1 MKKLVSFLSG
11 LILLSCNTTSETG
24 KENHFKD
31 TVLKKYIAHLDSTE
45 STDTDNYQYRIIK
58 AYSENDTVF
67 FKQMNKDIDLSIE
80 NRKLYPRL
88 DTCIHLPK
96 LNELNAE
103 EVFRFSHSQ
112 SFCYFHQVITI
123 ARNEDSVWLHYVE
136 YGLTDDGKII
146 QYTTPKDTITVGPC
160 KIVKEFRKELT
171 YDKWIELEKLIA
183 SADYWNQR
191 TFAYQ
196 SILDGSFWTIN
207 AYTKRPRYGD
217 NRQFHSVERNPVSP
231 AFIAIGNYLLKISG
245 EKTMCGDFF

>member
-11 LILLSCNTTSETG
+11 LILLSCNTTSETE

-31 TVLKKYIAHLDSTE
+31 IVLKRYLANLDLTE
-45 STDTDNYQYRIIK
+45 FTDTDNYQYRIIK

-103 EVFRFSHSQ
+103 EAFRFSHSQ
-112 SFCYFHQVITI
+112 SFCSFHQIITV
-123 ARNEDSVWLHYVE
+123 ARNKDSVWLHYVE
-136 YGLTDDGKII
+136 YGLTDDGEIKR
-146 QYTTPKDTITVGPC
+146 YTTPKGTITVGSC
-160 KIVKEFRKELT
+160 KIVKEVHKKLYYF
-171 YDKWIELEKLIA
+171 KWKELEKLIE

-217 NRQFHSVERNPVSP
+217 NRQFHSVQRNPVSP
-231 AFIAIGNYLLKISG
+231 AFIAIGNYLLRIS
-245 EKTMCGDFF
+245 EEETMCGDFF